1 MSTKKLKQIENKIQR
16 IKDERRESGEMRPG
30 SLTLQ
35 YKVPKE
41 RKVPYYQ
48 LSYTHKMRS
57 RTQYVRAEFVD
68 ETRQQIE
75 VYKRFKKLI
84 EKWIDLAIE
93 HSQIKMKQVKRI
105 KDEKSSRTLK

>member
-1 MSTKKLKQIENKIQR
+1 MATKRLKQLENQIQK
-16 IKDERRESGEMRPG
+16 IKDELQQIGEMRPG

-35 YKVPKE
+35 YKSPKE
-41 RKVPYYQ
+41 KKGPYYQ

-68 ETRQQIE
+68 EIRQQID
-75 VYKRFKKLI
+75 VYKRFRNLI

-93 HSQIKMKQVKRI
+93 HCQMKMNQTIRSKGGRK
-105 KDEKSSRTLK
+105 K

>member
-1 MSTKKLKQIENKIQR
+1 MSTKKLKQLETRIQK
-16 IKDERRESGEMRPG
+16 IKDELSEIGEMRPG

-41 RKVPYYQ
+41 KKGPYYQ

-57 RTQYVRAEFVD
+57 RTNYVRVELV
-68 ETRQQIE
+68 EEILQQIE

-93 HSQIKMKQVKRI
+93 HSQIKMKQQKRM
-105 KDEKSSRTLK
+105 KR

>member
-1 MSTKKLKQIENKIQR
+1 MLYYMSAKKLKQIENQIQKIKEELLQM
-16 IKDERRESGEMRPG
+16 GEMRPG

-41 RKVPYYQ
+41 KKGPYYQ

-57 RTQYVRAEFVD
+57 RTQYVPAESVD
-68 ETRQQIE
+68 EIRRQIT

-93 HSQIKMKQVKRI
+93 HCQIKMKQAKRM
-105 KDEKSSRTLK
+105 KR

>member
-1 MSTKKLKQIENKIQR
+1 MSAKKLKQLEEQIQK
-16 IKDERRESGEMRPG
+16 IKDELRGIGEMRPG
-30 SLTLQ
+30 TLTLQ

-41 RKVPYYQ
+41 RKGPYYQ

-68 ETRQQIE
+68 EIRQQTE

-84 EKWIDLAIE
+84 EQWIDLGIE
-93 HSQIKMKQVKRI
+93 HSQLKMNQAKRM
-105 KDEKSSRTLK
+105 KR

>member
-1 MSTKKLKQIENKIQR
+1 MLYHMSTKKLKHLENQIQK
-16 IKDERRESGEMRPG
+16 IKDELCKIDEMRPG

-41 RKVPYYQ
+41 KKGSYYQ

-75 VYKRFKKLI
+75 VYKRFRKLI

-93 HSQIKMKQVKRI
+93 HCQIKMKR
-105 KDEKSSRTLK
+105 

>member
-1 MSTKKLKQIENKIQR
+1 MSTKKLKQIKNQIQK
-16 IKDERRESGEMRPG
+16 IKDELWEIGEMRPG

-35 YKVPKE
+35 YKFPKE
-41 RKVPYYQ
+41 KKGFYYQ

-75 VYKRFKKLI
+75 VYKRFKELI
-84 EKWIDLAIE
+84 EKWIDLAIA
-93 HSQIKMKQVKRI
+93 HSQIKMKQAKRM
-105 KDEKSSRTLK
+105 KR